1 MVSSGVADT
10 TDRYASCGFRVLIY
24 SHSSKLEGKESFNLV
39 LDSLKGDRQVDLLII
54 SSLVGRAD
62 GTSAAGSTHN
72 ASSMISELI
81 VFPERLTSNAETN
94 ADVLEELRRFAA
106 GKGWH
111 ATRVNVASSVEQALE
126 ATELAFKKQAGE
138 WSHMSCLITGS
149 SYLVAEAL
157 ALLEVSGT

>member
-1 MVSSGVADT
+1 MISSGVADT
-10 TDRYASCGFRVLIY
+10 TNRYASCGFRVLIY

-72 ASSMISELI
+72 ASSVISELI

-126 ATELAFKKQAGE
+126 VPEDAYKKSGDS
-138 WSHMSCLITGS
+138 SHMSCLVTGS

-157 ALLEVSGT
+157 ALLEVSGS